1 MHVLDKVAIL
11 VHAHHTHHTH
21 MHTHAHT
28 HTHIHTHTH
37 THTHQDYVAMVNM
50 FVLMEVNSRE
60 FLLGQSHLGKGE
72 VYEAKE
78 CFERASSGLG
88 E

>member
-1 MHVLDKVAIL
+1 MIATPLISSVPPPN
-11 VHAHHTHHTH
+11 
-21 MHTHAHT
+21 
-28 HTHIHTHTH
+28 THTH
-37 THTHQDYVAMVNM
+37 TLTCIMHTHMVSHCSHTHKDYVAMVNM
-50 FVLMEVNSRE
+50 FVLTEVNSRE

-72 VYEAKE
+72 VYEARE

>member
-11 VHAHHTHHTH
+11 VHAHHTHPYTH
-21 MHTHAHT
+21 LHM
-28 HTHIHTHTH
+28 HTHTH
-37 THTHQDYVAMVNM
+37 THSHQDYVAMVNM
-50 FVLMEVNSRE
+50 FVLTEVNSRE

-72 VYEAKE
+72 VYEARE